1 MATSPIPDS
10 ASVVVSRELLA
21 TDFGGELVLLN
32 LRDGVYYSLE
42 DVGIRIWQLLQ
53 DPVTVAVIRDALVSE
68 YDVDPARCE
77 RDIQTFLGELAGKGL
92 VEIRER
98 P

>member
-1 MATSPIPDS
+1 MATTPIPDS
-10 ASVVVSRELLA
+10 ASVVVSRELLT

-42 DVGIRIWQLLQ
+42 DVGIRIWQLLR
-53 DPVTVAVIRDALVSE
+53 DPVSVAAIRDTLVSE

-77 RDIQTFLGELAGKGL
+77 RDIQRFLGQLAGRGL
-92 VEIRER
+92 IEVRER